1 MGNRILKEGL
11 RPDDLQD
18 LVSHVFEIDRYAS
31 KMGEDRDVAV
41 VSFKVKDRA
50 PAQDMME
57 FIEKGYS
64 FVLDSDVSAGED
76 ERGNYHVFVEL
87 PRNKSLPRFIG
98 EIADGVQRLTGN
110 KDWKFRYYK
119 KHNAVPFSEEK
130 ITEAVPMTPE
140 AYDSM
145 MEGVRVEG
153 IQKFFTNTY
162 KDELIV
168 EGNKITVVKP
178 FGVKI
183 SFNMLEFADADQLE
197 KDLTETVKMDSRS
210 QAEVMWLTKL
220 LGDMSINKYGDSFV
234 LENGKR
240 AMKISMEI

>member
-1 MGNRILKEGL
+1 M
-11 RPDDLQD
+11 
-18 LVSHVFEIDRYAS
+18 
-31 KMGEDRDVAV
+31 
-41 VSFKVKDRA
+41 
-50 PAQDMME
+50 
-57 FIEKGYS
+57 
-64 FVLDSDVSAGED
+64 
-76 ERGNYHVFVEL
+76 FVEL

-140 AYDSM
+140 AYDTM
-145 MEGVRVEG
+145 MEGIRVEG
-153 IQKFFTNTY
+153 IQKFFNNTY

-168 EGNKITVVKP
+168 EGDKITVVKP

-183 SFNMLEFADADQLE
+183 SFNMLQFADADQLE